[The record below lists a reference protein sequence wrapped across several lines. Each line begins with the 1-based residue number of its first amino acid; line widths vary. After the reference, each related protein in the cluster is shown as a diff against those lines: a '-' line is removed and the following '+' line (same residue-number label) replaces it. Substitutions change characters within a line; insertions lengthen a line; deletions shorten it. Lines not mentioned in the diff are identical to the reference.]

1 MKRVAIFAAGFFVA
15 LSVLGQPQPRPQQT
29 GTASGATLYQRLGGY
44 DAIAAVTDE
53 FITRMVLDKQLGR
66 FFVGM
71 SKGTKTVLREH
82 IVEFLCD
89 LTGGPCHYIGKDLKP
104 AHEGLGIT
112 ESDWRLAVAH
122 LVASLNKFNV
132 APRERDDFVNAIAVF
147 KDDIV
152 EKH

>member
-1 MKRVAIFAAGFFVA
+1 MIRRLGVAFAVTCCAFSA
-15 LSVLGQPQPRPQQT
+15 LGHQAPAQRP
-29 GTASGATLYQRLGGY
+29 TASLYQRLGGY

-71 SKGTKTVLREH
+71 SKGSKTVLREH

-89 LTGGPCHYIGKDLKP
+89 LAGGPCHYIGKDLKP

-112 ESDWRLAVAH
+112 ESDWRIAVGH
-122 LVASLNKFNV
+122 LVASLNRFNV
-132 APRERDDFVNAIAVF
+132 PAQEKTELVNAIAAF